1 MEFYLQIGSWIVVG
15 LIAIV
20 LILVVSRILD
30 IVLSGVFK
38 LLGGILLPLFV
49 LILSTGLG
57 AYIGYQMDARPHSS
71 GKNLIIGAL
80 IGAVI
85 GNIII
90 FAFPKGTAPP
100 PGSSR

>member
-1 MEFYLQIGSWIVVG
+1 MENYLQIGSWIIVG

-20 LILVVSRILD
+20 LILVISRILD
-30 IVLSGVFK
+30 IVLSGVYK
-38 LLGGILLPLFV
+38 LFGGILLPLLALV
-49 LILSTGLG
+49 LTTGLG
-57 AYIGYQMDARPHSS
+57 AYIGYQMDTHNE
-71 GKNLIIGAL
+71 KNIIVGAL

-100 PGSSR
+100 PGSNR